1 MDRRS
6 GKRVRT
12 ERFEEDA
19 LREILT
25 IERQAQGIISD
36 AEAEAQRIV
45 ITAQQRVRELK
56 AKAEA
61 EAEGHAEAALGQA
74 TSEMEQEAR
83 AIQEQAEQDVRL
95 WLREAEKHYSEA
107 LAYILDVITLNELR

>member
-95 WLREAEKHYSEA
+95 WLREAEKHYGEA